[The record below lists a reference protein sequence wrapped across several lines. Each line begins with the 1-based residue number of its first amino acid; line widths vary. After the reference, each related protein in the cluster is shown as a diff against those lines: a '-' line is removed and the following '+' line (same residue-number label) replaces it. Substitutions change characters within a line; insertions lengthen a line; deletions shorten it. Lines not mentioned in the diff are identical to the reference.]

1 MDNPFKTRSF
11 KAEIPILILECPP
24 DILASFP
31 VAVTKCPDK
40 GSLGDKGFP
49 LFYSVR
55 LVSLRESQGGGT
67 LGSWFYH
74 IYNQGQRVKGLCACQ
89 SSASILHAHSPG
101 PQTRQADRP
110 DLGYAF
116 LAKLIQLRTSLS
128 QAKQHTPL
136 NPAL

>member
-24 DILASFP
+24 DLLASFP

-74 IYNQGQRVKGLCACQ
+74 IYNQGQRVKGCVH
-89 SSASILHAHSPG
+89 ASPQLAFCMHTVQDRKPG
-101 PQTRQADRP
+101 
-110 DLGYAF
+110 
-116 LAKLIQLRTSLS
+116 KRTA
-128 QAKQHTPL
+128 QI
-136 NPAL
+136 